1 MALQRKVGI
10 VTDTT
15 CSIPKELADH
25 YEILQ
30 VPISIQ
36 FGQDSYREGED
47 ITAEEFYEKLG
58 RGDVPTTS
66 QPAPGDF
73 IAAYQR
79 LVGKVQSII
88 SIHVTGKSS
97 GTVQAA
103 ALAGETL
110 PDEDI
115 TVVDSGFTSMAL
127 GFMVLEAARRARCGC
142 GKEEVLCAIEV
153 TRDRIVPFMAVPTLE
168 FLRKSGRVG
177 TGMAVLGSLLAIK
190 PILSMKDGLVTAV
203 DRVRTYPKALNR
215 LSELAETA
223 ARGHKVRL
231 AVVYARVQ
239 DEARRYCQQ
248 VQRRLSV
255 VDEPIVSEIGAALA
269 VHGGP
274 GMLGIIIQKVDD

>member
-1 MALQRKVGI
+1 MQRSIGI

-15 CSIPKELADH
+15 CSIPKELIDRFGIV
-25 YEILQ
+25 E
-30 VPISIQ
+30 VPINIQ
-36 FGQDSYREGED
+36 FGRHSYREGED
-47 ITAEEFYEKLG
+47 MTPDEFYEQLEK
-58 RGDVPTTS
+58 GDMPTTS

-79 LVGKVQSII
+79 LADKVQSII
-88 SIHVTGKSS
+88 SIHVTGRSS

-103 ALAGETL
+103 RLASETM
-110 PDEDI
+110 PHKEI

-127 GFMVLEAARRARCGC
+127 GFMVLEAARHAMAGHS
-142 GKEEVLCAIEV
+142 KEEVLAAIEG
-153 TRDRIVPFMAVPTLE
+153 TRERIIPFMAVPTLE

-203 DRVRTYPKALNR
+203 DRVRTYPKALHR
-215 LSELAETA
+215 LSELAEEA

-231 AVVYARVQ
+231 AVVYARMQ
-239 DEARRYCQQ
+239 DEARQYCHR
-248 VQRRLSV
+248 VQKRFHV

-274 GMLGIIIQKVDD
+274 GMMGIIIHKVD